1 MPGFKPS
8 TSWYDH
14 KASALPLRYN
24 YGSTKLTF
32 VFSGGPVG
40 MVDDDQLDE
49 ELDDVGFD
57 VPVFAAE
64 RQDRRRHPI
73 AELANLQAVIGRQLQ
88 RPKWSRQTKMFQKT
102 FCFAIF
108 VAVFCFDTQSTF
120 CPRRFLFN
128 PVIVHGSTAE
138 VNFNIPILFSFLGE
152 LKQSNFIRAQDN

>member
-64 RQDRRRHPI
+64 RQDRRRHAV

-88 RPKWSRQTKMFQKT
+88 RPKWSRQTKMFQNKFWN
-102 FCFAIF
+102 FCCGLLFRHSINF
-108 VAVFCFDTQSTF
+108 LSQTVFIQSCY
-120 CPRRFLFN
+120 CPRQHSWSELQ
-128 PVIVHGSTAE
+128 HS
-138 VNFNIPILFSFLGE
+138 NFILFS
-152 LKQSNFIRAQDN
+152 RWA